1 LSVGD
6 TDKLKNRRK
15 EMIELKSKEKVA
27 KAIER
32 AKARHPRVMVRRFGE
47 YQVTGS
53 AGNLYTV
60 RCERRD
66 GVKVVDCEC
75 VAGQYGTPCFHA
87 MAAASVHIGIA
98 SMRKAA

>member
-1 LSVGD
+1 
-6 TDKLKNRRK
+6 
-15 EMIELKSKEKVA
+15 MIELKSREQMA

-32 AKARHPRVMVRRFGE
+32 AKARHPRVIFKKFGE

-60 RCERRD
+60 RCERRN

-75 VAGQYGTPCFHA
+75 VAGKFGSPCFHA

-98 SMRKAA
+98 SMRRAA

>member
-1 LSVGD
+1 
-6 TDKLKNRRK
+6 
-15 EMIELKSKEKVA
+15 MIELKSREQMK

-32 AKARHPRVMVRRFGE
+32 AIARHPRVIVKRFGE

-60 RCERRD
+60 TCERR
-66 GVKVVDCEC
+66 GTAKVVDCEC
-75 VAGQYGTPCFHA
+75 VAGKFGSPCFHA

-98 SMRKAA
+98 SMRRAA

>member
-1 LSVGD
+1 
-6 TDKLKNRRK
+6 
-15 EMIELKSKEKVA
+15 MIELRSKEGVA

-32 AKARHPRVMVRRFGE
+32 AKARHPRVMVKRFGE

-60 RCERRD
+60 RCERRG
-66 GVKVVDCEC
+66 GVKVIDCEC

-98 SMRKAA
+98 SMRRAA

>member
-1 LSVGD
+1 
-6 TDKLKNRRK
+6 
-15 EMIELKSKEKVA
+15 MIELKNREQMD

-32 AKARHPRVMVRRFGE
+32 AKARHPRVTVRQFGE
-47 YQVTGS
+47 YQFTGS

-60 RCERRD
+60 RCERRG

-75 VAGQYGTPCFHA
+75 VAGQFGTPCFHV

-98 SMRKAA
+98 SMRKVA

>member
-1 LSVGD
+1 MITLSSRAQV
-6 TDKLKNRRK
+6 
-15 EMIELKSKEKVA
+15 V

-32 AKARHPRVMVRRFGE
+32 AKAHHPRVTIKRFGE

-60 RCERRD
+60 RCERRG
-66 GVKVVDCEC
+66 GVRVVDCEC
-75 VAGQYGTPCFHA
+75 AAGQYGTPCFHA

-98 SMRKAA
+98 SMRRANTDKL

>member
-1 LSVGD
+1 
-6 TDKLKNRRK
+6 
-15 EMIELKSKEKVA
+15 MIELKCREQMA

-32 AKARHPRVMVRRFGE
+32 AKARHPRVTVKKFGE

-60 RCERRD
+60 RCEKR
-66 GVKVVDCEC
+66 GTVKVIDCEC
-75 VAGQYGTPCFHA
+75 VAGKFGTPCFHA

>member
-1 LSVGD
+1 
-6 TDKLKNRRK
+6 
-15 EMIELKSKEKVA
+15 MIELKCKKWLA

-32 AKARHPRVMVRRFGE
+32 AKARHPRVTVKKFGV
-47 YQVTGS
+47 YLVTGS

-60 RCERRD
+60 RCERRG

-75 VAGQYGTPCFHA
+75 VAGQFGTPCFHA
-87 MAAASVHIGIA
+87 MAAASVHIGLA

>member
-1 LSVGD
+1 
-6 TDKLKNRRK
+6 
-15 EMIELKSKEKVA
+15 MIELRRSEQVA

-32 AKARHPRVMVRRFGE
+32 AKARHPRVTVKKFGE

-60 RCERRD
+60 RCERRS

-75 VAGQYGTPCFHA
+75 MAGQFGSPCFHA

-98 SMRKAA
+98 AMRRTA

>member
-1 LSVGD
+1 
-6 TDKLKNRRK
+6 
-15 EMIELKSKEKVA
+15 MIELKSREQMA

-32 AKARHPRVMVRRFGE
+32 AKAHHPRVTVRRFGE

-60 RCERRD
+60 RCERRN

-75 VAGQYGTPCFHA
+75 VAGQFGSECFHA
-87 MAAASVHIGIA
+87 AAAVSVHIGIA
-98 SMRKAA
+98 SMRRAA

>member
-1 LSVGD
+1 
-6 TDKLKNRRK
+6 
-15 EMIELKSKEKVA
+15 MIELKSREQVA

-32 AKARHPRVMVRRFGE
+32 AKAHHPRVTVRRFGE
-47 YQVTGS
+47 YLVTGS

-60 RCERRD
+60 RCERRN

-75 VAGQYGTPCFHA
+75 VAGQFGSYCYHA

-98 SMRKAA
+98 SMRRAA

>member
-1 LSVGD
+1 
-6 TDKLKNRRK
+6 
-15 EMIELKSKEKVA
+15 MIELKSKEQMA

-32 AKARHPRVMVRRFGE
+32 AKARHPRVTVKKFGV

-60 RCERRD
+60 RCERR
-66 GVKVVDCEC
+66 GNVKVVDCEC
-75 VAGQYGTPCFHA
+75 VAGQFGSECFHA
-87 MAAASVHIGIA
+87 AAAVSVHIGIA

>member
-1 LSVGD
+1 
-6 TDKLKNRRK
+6 
-15 EMIELKSKEKVA
+15 MIKLKSKA
-27 KAIER
+27 PMSKAIQR
-32 AKARHPRVMVRRFGE
+32 AKARHPRVMIKRFGE

-60 RCERRD
+60 RCERRG
-66 GVKVVDCEC
+66 GVKIVDCEC

-98 SMRKAA
+98 SMRRAA

>member
-1 LSVGD
+1 MV
-6 TDKLKNRRK
+6 
-15 EMIELKSKEKVA
+15 ELKTKEEMA

-32 AKARHPRVMVRRFGE
+32 AKACHPRVTVKKFGE

-60 RCERRD
+60 RCERR
-66 GVKVVDCEC
+66 GKVKIVDCEC
-75 VAGQYGTPCFHA
+75 VAGKFGSYCYHA

-98 SMRKAA
+98 SMRRAA